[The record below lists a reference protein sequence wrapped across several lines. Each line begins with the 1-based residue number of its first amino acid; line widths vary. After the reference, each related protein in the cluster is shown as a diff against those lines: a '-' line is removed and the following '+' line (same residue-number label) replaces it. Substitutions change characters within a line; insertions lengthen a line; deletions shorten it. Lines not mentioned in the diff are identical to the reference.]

1 MDRAER
7 ICRAHLYVRSS
18 HLKRY
23 RQRRSRYEI
32 PIGNGL
38 FSSRDVPCNSHFVY
52 FVGELLTDPVE
63 IRKRS
68 AQSDRGGYI
77 VGNATKTAAL
87 DCYETSIREKC
98 LASMLN
104 SPFECYHTT
113 CDRPAYDNAR
123 LTYKAWGKGH
133 YQWGLM
139 SKKTIPAHE
148 EVLWNYGA
156 SYIYPTFD

>member
-38 FSSRDVPCNSHFVY
+38 FSSRDIPCNTHIVY

-63 IRKRS
+63 IGKRL
-68 AQSDRGGYI
+68 AQ
-77 VGNATKTAAL
+77 N
-87 DCYETSIREKC
+87 EREDT
-98 LASMLN
+98 LSGMLLRQR
-104 SPFECYHTT
+104 HWI
-113 CDRPAYDNAR
+113 A
-123 LTYKAWGKGH
+123 
-133 YQWGLM
+133 
-139 SKKTIPAHE
+139 TIPVCVDNVWLACPIAPSNVTIQLE
-148 EVLWNYGA
+148 TRRRMTMQGLLTKRGA
-156 SYIYPTFD
+156 TDIINGV

>member
-38 FSSRDVPCNSHFVY
+38 FSSRDIPCNTHIVY

-77 VGNATKTAAL
+77 VGNATKTAPPWIATRL
-87 DCYETSIREKC
+87 VLEENVWQACRIAHLSATILHATGQHMTTRDLRTK
-98 LASMLN
+98 LA
-104 SPFECYHTT
+104 
-113 CDRPAYDNAR
+113 AR
-123 LTYKAWGKGH
+123 DIING
-133 YQWGLM
+133 
-139 SKKTIPAHE
+139 
-148 EVLWNYGA
+148 V
-156 SYIYPTFD
+156 

>member
-1 MDRAER
+1 MNRAER

-38 FSSRDVPCNSHFVY
+38 FSSRDIPCNTHIVY

-68 AQSDRGGYI
+68 AQSNQGGYI
-77 VGNATKTAAL
+77 VGNATKTATF
-87 DCYETSIREKC
+87 DCCETSIGGQC
-98 LASMLN
+98 LASMSN
-104 SPFECYHTT
+104 CPFECYNTT
-113 CDRPAYDNAR
+113 RDRPAYDNAR
-123 LTYKAWGKGH
+123 LTYKACGKGH
-133 YQWGLM
+133 NQWGLM

-148 EVLWNYGA
+148 EILMILFLKLNIKR
-156 SYIYPTFD
+156 S

>member
-38 FSSRDVPCNSHFVY
+38 FTSRDIPCNTHIVY

-63 IRKRS
+63 IHKRL
-68 AQSDRGGYI
+68 ARNERGGYL
-77 VGNATKTAAL
+77 VGNAPKTAAL
-87 DCYETSIREKC
+87 DCYDTSIRGQC
-98 LASMLN
+98 LASMSN
-104 SPFECYHTT
+104 CPFEYYNTARDT
-113 CDRPAYDNAR
+113 PAQSS
-123 LTYKAWGKGH
+123 LLGIKIKIS
-133 YQWGLM
+133 L
-139 SKKTIPAHE
+139 IPFR
-148 EVLWNYGA
+148 Y
-156 SYIYPTFD
+156 